1 MTGIASGLV
10 LPDDRSTEPFH
21 RTGHPIARV
30 AAAWHDS
37 SLLPLLVTP
46 SAPRPCAAN
55 PGRKNSGAVCNAT
68 GRPGR

>member
-37 SLLPLLVTP
+37 SLLPLLAMT
-46 SAPRPCAAN
+46 APPDHAPLIPDEKHRR
-55 PGRKNSGAVCNAT
+55 GCNTT